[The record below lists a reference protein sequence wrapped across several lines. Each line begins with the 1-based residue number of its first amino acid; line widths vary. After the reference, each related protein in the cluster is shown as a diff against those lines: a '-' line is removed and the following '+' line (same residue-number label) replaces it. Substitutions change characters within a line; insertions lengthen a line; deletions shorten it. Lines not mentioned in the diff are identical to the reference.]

1 MRKASGVADTIQLVE
16 ANVNDIPE
24 WRLYVNQE
32 IKSRYSTQKMM
43 TENDI
48 AILMNLIQRLQKE
61 ADELKAEIEI
71 LKKQIEKYE
80 SDTRI

>member
-16 ANVNDIPE
+16 ANVNDITE

-32 IKSRYSTQKMM
+32 IKSRYSTQKIM

-80 SDTRI
+80 SNIRI

>member
-1 MRKASGVADTIQLVE
+1 VADTIQLVE

>member
-16 ANVNDIPE
+16 ANVNGTPE

-32 IKSRYSTQKMM
+32 IKSKYSTQKMM

-61 ADELKAEIEI
+61 ADELKAEIET

>member
-1 MRKASGVADTIQLVE
+1 
-16 ANVNDIPE
+16 
-24 WRLYVNQE
+24 
-32 IKSRYSTQKMM
+32 MM

-61 ADELKAEIEI
+61 ADELKAEIET

>member
-1 MRKASGVADTIQLVE
+1 
-16 ANVNDIPE
+16 
-24 WRLYVNQE
+24 
-32 IKSRYSTQKMM
+32 M

-80 SDTRI
+80 SNIRI

>member
-1 MRKASGVADTIQLVE
+1 VADTIQLVE
-16 ANVNDIPE
+16 ANVNDITE

-32 IKSRYSTQKMM
+32 IKSRYSTQKIM

-80 SDTRI
+80 SNIRI

>member
-1 MRKASGVADTIQLVE
+1 VADTIQLVE
-16 ANVNDIPE
+16 ANVNGTPE

-32 IKSRYSTQKMM
+32 IKSKYSTQKMM

-61 ADELKAEIEI
+61 ADELKAEIET